1 MLMSENLS
9 LLHQE
14 EMYWLNRCHQNWLP
28 KGDLNTNYFHKIAIG
43 RKRENTFL
51 TLQKFGEGIEGEENL
66 LAHATEC
73 YSELYIW
80 PAPEINLHM
89 DEGIWEGTEH
99 LSESE
104 MVEMYFWRLCQKM
117 EVAFFISF
125 YIVFA

>member
-14 EMYWLNRCHQNWLP
+14 EMYWLHRCHQNWLP
-28 KGDLNTNYFHKIAIG
+28 KGDLNTNYFHKIAI
-43 RKRENTFL
+43 
-51 TLQKFGEGIEGEENL
+51 GEGIEGEENL